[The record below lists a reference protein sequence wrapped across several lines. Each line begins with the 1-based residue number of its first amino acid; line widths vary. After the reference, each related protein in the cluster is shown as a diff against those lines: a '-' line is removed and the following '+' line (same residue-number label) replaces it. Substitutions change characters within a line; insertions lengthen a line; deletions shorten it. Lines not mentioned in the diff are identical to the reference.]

1 MQKEAFHSVAKIFT
15 LSSCK
20 VPQQA
25 KEQLKDFSSIK
36 TAFFQLQSNCTL
48 RTDDKNAELIIIK
61 KLYECITFQLQGF
74 ISTNEL
80 HLFYF
85 LLDLSPRLE
94 GKVIFMAELE
104 HQLIITMQFCVVQKI
119 DSTKKKGGGGKILFH
134 YTTGHVSSTIEHETK
149 KKIFFVFVPSVYADR
164 DPILSRPDR
173 DNVQPHQHM
182 LPSLYSLISVL
193 TGSHPYNRWS

>member
-119 DSTKKKGGGGKILFH
+119 DSTKKKGGGVKFCFITQQDTYLQLL
-134 YTTGHVSSTIEHETK
+134 SMRQK
-149 KKIFFVFVPSVYADR
+149 KKFFLF
-164 DPILSRPDR
+164 LFRPFTLTEI
-173 DNVQPHQHM
+173 PYC
-182 LPSLYSLISVL
+182 LAL
-193 TGSHPYNRWS
+193 TGIMYSPINTCSPPSTASSQF